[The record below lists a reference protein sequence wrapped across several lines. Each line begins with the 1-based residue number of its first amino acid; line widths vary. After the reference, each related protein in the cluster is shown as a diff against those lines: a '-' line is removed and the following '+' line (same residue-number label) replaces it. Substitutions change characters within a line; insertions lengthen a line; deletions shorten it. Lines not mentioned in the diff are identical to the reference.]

1 MIRNKPSLTITI
13 SPKIAEKLEK
23 NKYNKSKLIDSL
35 LSEYFQNNE
44 NVEEKYKK

>member
-1 MIRNKPSLTITI
+1 MKRTKPSITITV
-13 SPKIAEKLEK
+13 SPEIAEKLEK

>member
-1 MIRNKPSLTITI
+1 MKRNKPSLTITI

-35 LSEYFQNNE
+35 LKEYFQNNDEVE
-44 NVEEKYKK
+44 NKYKK